1 MSSLLTQRHK
11 ANEKIIETMLEYGAA
26 CHVENIAN
34 EINEYNM
41 DNVYY
46 PTELDE
52 KMKKLISS
60 YKKRNKRKEMWKTGR
75 KIFTKVAVFLF
86 ITILGMSILAVS
98 VEAFRMKIF
107 NFVVEVQDKLTSVGL
122 EENDEVTDDS
132 SHIYMPSYIPEGYK
146 IMDVQSFKYITAIQ
160 YVNDTGDTIFFE
172 QCKEGQSILRID
184 TENAESNR
192 VIING
197 IEAFIINKNQMTG
210 LVWHES
216 EMTFTLMGTLNEN
229 ELIKMAE
236 SIKK

>member
-1 MSSLLTQRHK
+1 MSSLSTKRQK
-11 ANEKIIETMLEYGAA
+11 ANEEITEAILEYAAA
-26 CHVENIAN
+26 CHVDNIAE
-34 EINEYNM
+34 EIDEKNI
-41 DNVYY
+41 DDVYY

-107 NFVVEVQDKLTSVGL
+107 NYVVEVQDKFTSVGL